1 MQEAQAN
8 LKRAAVEFLDAA
20 QAVTAQAAQP
30 AAAGRPGADPLDSV
44 STDVLD
50 LGDLKPAISPE
61 EFEALKQRLGQEALV
76 PETIVEL
83 VALAR
88 QVAAMLMK
96 A

>member
-8 LKRAAVEFLDAA
+8 LKQAALEFLGAA
-20 QAVTAQAAQP
+20 QAVTAKAAQSSP
-30 AAAGRPGADPLDSV
+30 DPLDNV
-44 STDVLD
+44 PTDVLD

-76 PETIVEL
+76 PETIIEL

>member
-8 LKRAAVEFLDAA
+8 LKQAALEFLGAA
-20 QAVTAQAAQP
+20 QAVTAKAAQSSP
-30 AAAGRPGADPLDSV
+30 DPLDNIP
-44 STDVLD
+44 TDVLD
-50 LGDLKPAISPE
+50 LGDLKPAIGPE

-76 PETIVEL
+76 PETIIEL

>member
-8 LKRAAVEFLDAA
+8 LKQAAVEFLEAV
-20 QAVTAQAAQP
+20 QAVTAKAAQP
-30 AAAGRPGADPLDSV
+30 SPDPLDNV
-44 STDVLD
+44 PTDVLD

>member
-20 QAVTAQAAQP
+20 QAVAAQAAQS
-30 AAAGRPGADPLDSV
+30 GADPLDSV

-76 PETIVEL
+76 PETIIEL

>member
-8 LKRAAVEFLDAA
+8 LKQAALEFLDAA
-20 QAVTAQAAQP
+20 QAVTAKAAQP
-30 AAAGRPGADPLDSV
+30 SADPLDNV
-44 STDVLD
+44 PTDVLD

>member
-8 LKRAAVEFLDAA
+8 LTQAALEFLGAA
-20 QAVTAQAAQP
+20 QAVTAKAAQP
-30 AAAGRPGADPLDSV
+30 SADPLDNIP
-44 STDVLD
+44 TDVLD

-61 EFEALKQRLGQEALV
+61 EFETLKQRLGQEALV

-83 VALAR
+83 VALAK

>member
-8 LKRAAVEFLDAA
+8 LKQAALEFLGAA
-20 QAVTAQAAQP
+20 QAVTAKAAQP
-30 AAAGRPGADPLDSV
+30 SPDPLDNV
-44 STDVLD
+44 PTDVLD

-76 PETIVEL
+76 PETIIEL

>member
-30 AAAGRPGADPLDSV
+30 GADPLDSV

-50 LGDLKPAISPE
+50 LGDLKPAIGPDE
-61 EFEALKQRLGQEALV
+61 LEGLKRRLHEEALV

-88 QVAAMLMK
+88 QVAAALMRG
-96 A
+96 